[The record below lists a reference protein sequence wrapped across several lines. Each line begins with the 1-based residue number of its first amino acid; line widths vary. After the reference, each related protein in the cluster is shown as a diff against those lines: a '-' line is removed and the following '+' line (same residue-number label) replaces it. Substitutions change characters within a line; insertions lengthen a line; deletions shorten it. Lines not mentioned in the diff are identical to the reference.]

1 MAQVSPHLALFSRF
15 PRQAD
20 ISKNLEYPRA
30 YRVTSSA
37 LPGLSIA
44 GIFTADGVSIFHFG
58 AFLAVP
64 ASG

>member
-44 GIFTADGVSIFHFG
+44 SISTADSVSIVQFD
-58 AFLAVP
+58 AFFAVP

>member
-1 MAQVSPHLALFSRF
+1 MRFSRF

-44 GIFTADGVSIFHFG
+44 GISAVDSASLAPFG
-58 AFLAVP
+58 AFLMLLALGW
-64 ASG
+64 SN